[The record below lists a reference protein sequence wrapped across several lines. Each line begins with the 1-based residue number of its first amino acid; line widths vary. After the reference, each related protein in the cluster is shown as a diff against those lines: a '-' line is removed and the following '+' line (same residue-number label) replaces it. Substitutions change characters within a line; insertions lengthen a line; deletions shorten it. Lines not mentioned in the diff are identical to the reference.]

1 MMKLLA
7 CLLCDDV
14 FSLRSRKRTC
24 QCKSSSGKYLKDN
37 LTAEYTGPCLLLGF
51 ANSTYIQAVRDQVK
65 QGDEG
70 LTPMDFGPYN
80 QELKGRDFTAFVIPE
95 SAKTAKRI
103 GTLPGMEEL
112 LAMKDQLKEK
122 D

>member
-1 MMKLLA
+1 MKLLV

-37 LTAEYTGPCLLLGF
+37 LTAEFSGPCLLLGF

-65 QGDEG
+65 RGDEG
-70 LTPMDFGPYN
+70 LEPMGLPLYS

-103 GTLPGMEEL
+103 GTLPSMGEL
-112 LAMKDQLKEK
+112 LAMKN
-122 D
+122 

>member
-1 MMKLLA
+1 MKLLV

-37 LTAEYTGPCLLLGF
+37 LTAEFSGPCLLLGF

-65 QGDEG
+65 LGDDG
-70 LTPMDFGPYN
+70 LVPMGFGPYS
-80 QELKGRDFTAFVIPE
+80 QELKGRDFTAFVIPD

-103 GTLPGMEEL
+103 GTLPSMEEL
-112 LAMKDQLKEK
+112 LAMKDLLKAK